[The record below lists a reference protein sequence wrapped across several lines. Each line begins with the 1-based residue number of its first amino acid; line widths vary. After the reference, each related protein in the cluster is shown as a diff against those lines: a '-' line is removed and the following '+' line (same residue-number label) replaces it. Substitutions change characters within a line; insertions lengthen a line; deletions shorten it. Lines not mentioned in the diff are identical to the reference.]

1 MPAKMAMMAMTTSNS
16 MSVNAPWA
24 AWRCHGSADG
34 FEDTAPTRHRP
45 IRAFTLIEL
54 LVVIAI
60 IAILAGML
68 LPALSRAKSKAVKTL
83 CSSNCK
89 QWGIAVNLYASDN
102 QNAFPDNSG
111 GAGFSWMM
119 PTMSNFWN
127 GYLIKNRRT
136 SANNSRAANDVLF
149 CPTDDWHRAAERGMI
164 TSDNDPQLIGYFYL
178 PGRRTGDSDVT
189 GGAQGTSEWFFK
201 KKLGGL
207 YEAAPIIIDR
217 MQALGS
223 KTTNILD
230 TKLTWFTDYNGKK
243 VATAVHRITRGAP
256 EGGNFGFEDGH
267 VEWQPNKRVSLGSD
281 YGGWQ
286 CFFKI
291 PVAIPVE

>member
-1 MPAKMAMMAMTTSNS
+1 MNS
-16 MSVNAPWA
+16 QRF
-24 AWRCHGSADG
+24 RC
-34 FEDTAPTRHRP
+34 T
-45 IRAFTLIEL
+45 RAFTLIEL

-83 CSSNCK
+83 CASNCK

-102 QNAFPDNSG
+102 QNSFPDNSG
-111 GAGFSWMM
+111 GTGFSWMM

-136 SANNSRAANDVLF
+136 SANNTRAANDVLF

-164 TSDNDPQLIGYFYL
+164 TTDNQAQLIGYFYL
-178 PGRRTGDSDVT
+178 PGRLTGDGDVT

-201 KKLGGL
+201 KKLGGM

-217 MQALGS
+217 MQAVGS
-223 KTTNILD
+223 RTTNILD
-230 TKLTWFTDYNGKK
+230 PKLNWFTDYNGKK

-267 VEWQPNKRVSLGSD
+267 VEWQSNKRVSLGSD
-281 YGGWQ
+281 YAGSWQ

-291 PVAIPVE
+291 PVATPVP